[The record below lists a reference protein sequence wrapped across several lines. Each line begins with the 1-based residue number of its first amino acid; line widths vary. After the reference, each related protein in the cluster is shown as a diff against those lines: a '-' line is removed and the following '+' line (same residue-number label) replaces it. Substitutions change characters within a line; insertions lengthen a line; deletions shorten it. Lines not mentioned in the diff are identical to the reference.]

1 MRHGNTGAIAMRKSN
16 VNPMGMVMRLKYG
29 TPTDT
34 RSSFNASTASGN
46 NVPNKMTKAKAANRT
61 LFAKNAP
68 SRDSGESIRPGDR
81 SRSPLQP
88 MSPTVEK
95 TMSAKKLMRAIPIL
109 DVVNAC
115 TDSSTPE
122 RVIHVPRIV
131 RANVA
136 HNSEMFHTRNMPRRS
151 CTKTECKY
159 AVPVS
164 HGSNDAFST
173 GSQAQ

>member
-1 MRHGNTGAIAMRKSN
+1 MRKSN
-16 VNPMGMVMRLKYG
+16 VSPMGMVMRLKYG

-34 RSSFNASTASGN
+34 RSLFKASTASGN
-46 NVPNKMTKAKAANRT
+46 NVPNKITNANAAKRT

-68 SRDSGESIRPGDR
+68 SREKGESIRPGDR

-88 MSPTVEK
+88 MSPTVAK
-95 TMSAKKLMRAIPIL
+95 TMSAKKPISAIPIL
-109 DVVNAC
+109 EVVNAW

-136 HNSEMFHTRNMPRRS
+136 HKSEMFHTRNMPRRS

-164 HGSNDAFST
+164 HGRNDAFST